1 MFQVLFTIKQT
12 DNKISGSV
20 PKTVKMSKKKT
31 LTGEELEHLINTT
44 GALSNL
50 DEDEEAVDNEG
61 LGTNI
66 HDDEMTASDEE
77 VEDQDQIEL
86 ELMYDSDYDKDYVPS
101 YSEASDNV
109 EGSEDAEKK
118 SEEKEEKEGNYQK
131 NT

>member
-1 MFQVLFTIKQT
+1 
-12 DNKISGSV
+12 
-20 PKTVKMSKKKT
+20 MSKKKT
-31 LTGEELEHLINTT
+31 LTDDELQHLINTT

-86 ELMYDSDYDKDYVPS
+86 ELMYDSDYEKDYVRHVVSP
-101 YSEASDNV
+101 V
-109 EGSEDAEKK
+109 TTLKGQKMLKK
-118 SEEKEEKEGNYQK
+118 D
-131 NT
+131 